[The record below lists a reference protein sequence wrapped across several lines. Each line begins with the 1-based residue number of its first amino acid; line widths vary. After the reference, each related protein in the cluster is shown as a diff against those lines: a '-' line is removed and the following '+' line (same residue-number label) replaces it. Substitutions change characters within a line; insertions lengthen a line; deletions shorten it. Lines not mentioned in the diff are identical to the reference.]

1 MYSSKTAVETLTV
14 RSRFPLKRV
23 TLNWLRNSSPFMEAE
38 GSFSYSL
45 VPVLSQMI
53 QLHER
58 MFYFFNIS

>member
-1 MYSSKTAVETLTV
+1 
-14 RSRFPLKRV
+14 
-23 TLNWLRNSSPFMEAE
+23 MEAE